1 MYELGIQE
9 QNNYFCC
16 EQDQVGVLP
25 DTGYAGICQ
34 GKDQALPASKS
45 ATSVSSISFLRK
57 DH

>member
-45 ATSVSSISFLRK
+45 ATFVSSTGF
-57 DH
+57 